1 MTGGECVRSYIDNEK
16 LKTIS
21 DSLSLL
27 AKIKET
33 IEEIKFQLEYEPCG
47 DDTWRN
53 SARKALAVFQKQR
66 RTVEYRLAVLRQ
78 EEKERNIRRHELVND
93 FLVRELKER
102 VPESVFFECEAVAR
116 SKALETD

>member
-1 MTGGECVRSYIDNEK
+1 MRSYIDNEK

-21 DSLSLL
+21 DCLSLL

-66 RTVEYRLAVLRQ
+66 RTVEYRLAVLRR

-102 VPESVFFECEAVAR
+102 VPESVFLSVRLLPVA
-116 SKALETD
+116 KHWKLIKQAGE

>member
-1 MTGGECVRSYIDNEK
+1 MRSYIDNEK

-21 DSLSLL
+21 DCLSLL

-33 IEEIKFQLEYEPCG
+33 IEEIKFQLEYAPCG

-78 EEKERNIRRHELVND
+78 EEKERNIRCHERVNN
-93 FLVRELKER
+93 FLVRELKNVCR
-102 VPESVFFECEAVAR
+102 SRYFLSVRLLPVA
-116 SKALETD
+116 KHWKLIKQAGE

>member
-1 MTGGECVRSYIDNEK
+1 MRSYIDNEK
-16 LKTIS
+16 LETIS
-21 DSLSLL
+21 DCLSLL

-102 VPESVFFECEAVAR
+102 VPESVFFECE
-116 SKALETD
+116 

>member
-21 DSLSLL
+21 DCLSLL

-66 RTVEYRLAVLRQ
+66 RTVEYCLAVLRQ